1 MNEAIRKMDTATLW
15 AILSDVSALCEMR
28 EYKPDMANDCF
39 MFWYE
44 IFKATETEIN
54 HRMSIDF

>member
-1 MNEAIRKMDTATLW
+1 MNEAIRKADTATLW
-15 AILSDVSALCEMR
+15 AILSDVSALMEMR
-28 EYKPDMANDCF
+28 GYKPELSNEAF

-54 HRMSIDF
+54 HRMSMDF